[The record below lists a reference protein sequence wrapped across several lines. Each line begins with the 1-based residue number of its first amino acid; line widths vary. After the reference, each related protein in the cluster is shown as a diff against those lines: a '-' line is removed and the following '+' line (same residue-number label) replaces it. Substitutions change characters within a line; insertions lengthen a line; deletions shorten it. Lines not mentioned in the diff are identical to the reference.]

1 MSVDGVRGDLEEVP
15 PPRLSSDANLEEY
28 ALALVGALELAAR
41 MGGRSAFDSLFDRG
55 FKRLYAWSYLLAGRN
70 AAEAQALTW
79 DILLDAARA
88 LARRGETR
96 SPLASE
102 PLR

>member
-15 PPRLSSDANLEEY
+15 PPRLSRDANLEEY
-28 ALALVGALELAAR
+28 ALALVGPLELAAR
-41 MGGRSAFDSLFDRG
+41 IGGRSAFDSLFDRG
-55 FKRLYAWSYLLAGRN
+55 FKRLYTCSYLLAGPN

-79 DILLDAARA
+79 NILSDAAGA
-88 LARRGETR
+88 LAQRGETR
-96 SPLASE
+96 SPLACE